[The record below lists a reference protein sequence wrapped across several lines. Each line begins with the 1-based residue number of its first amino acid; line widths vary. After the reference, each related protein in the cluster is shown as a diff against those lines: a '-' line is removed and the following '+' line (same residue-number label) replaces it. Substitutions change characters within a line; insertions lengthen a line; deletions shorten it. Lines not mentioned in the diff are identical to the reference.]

1 MTDNNSKFILIS
13 NIIQQAIDDYPVL
26 HVGP

>member
-1 MTDNNSKFILIS
+1 MTGNNSKFILFS

-26 HVGP
+26 HAGP